1 MTIRRL
7 FLIFFWLTVSL
18 TATCGDAYIF
28 AHLCD
33 YSGTPTNIRSAP
45 GGAVVMTID
54 SKESYMFELSNPVN
68 GWWQLDAIYDAVED
82 DAGIPLRG
90 SKTGKYYIHYSIV
103 GFTTRNYSQDY
114 YLLESPDA
122 TSKVTYR
129 FYDEIL
135 VHPIEAKD
143 DWVKVKTTD
152 MKHTGWIKS
161 EMICNNPLTTCP

>member
-1 MTIRRL
+1 MTVKRFLL
-7 FLIFFWLTVSL
+7 FVMGLIVSL
-18 TATCGDAYIF
+18 TATCDETIF
-28 AHLCD
+28 AYLCD
-33 YSGTPTNIRSAP
+33 QSGTPTNIRCAP
-45 GGAVVMTID
+45 RGAVAMTVD
-54 SKESYMFELSNPVN
+54 SKESYMFELSNVVN
-68 GWWQLDAIYDAVED
+68 GWWQVEAIYDAVED
-82 DAGIPLRG
+82 DAGIPLHG

-103 GFTTRNYSQDY
+103 GFSTRNYSQDY

-135 VHPIEAKD
+135 VHPIEAID